1 MHLHETP
8 SIDLLLKLIYLLLIA
23 GGVWLFFHYI
33 FGWVLPLIIAYLLSR
48 LIQKPVAFLQQKC
61 RLPRNM
67 AAFLCTILTV
77 GLLSWV
83 VYFVLSRLFTEAFAL
98 FQALPAYLDDLPQ
111 KLDRANL
118 ALRQWAAR
126 WHLSFIDPALLS
138 FETLLAQIKP
148 PSVDVTQILSTL
160 GSAATGLP
168 SVLLT
173 LAFILLGTYFMSGEQ
188 SKISGFL
195 AQCLGEKGTQLGRQ
209 LRAFL
214 YESVGKWLRAQC
226 ILVCITFC
234 ELSVGFFLLKLP
246 YAGLLALLIAFID
259 ALPILGAGAVLLPW
273 ALFSFLLGQKGLALG
288 LGLLYAVMLLVRSL
302 LEPRIVGAQL
312 GLDPFVTLL
321 CIYFGFRIAGFAG
334 MFILPVVVLT
344 TFKLREWG
352 YVSLERNT
360 GSSQGKE

>member
-1 MHLHETP
+1 M
-8 SIDLLLKLIYLLLIA
+8 
-23 GGVWLFFHYI
+23 
-33 FGWVLPLIIAYLLSR
+33 
-48 LIQKPVAFLQQKC
+48 
-61 RLPRNM
+61 
-67 AAFLCTILTV
+67 
-77 GLLSWV
+77 
-83 VYFVLSRLFTEAFAL
+83 
-98 FQALPAYLDDLPQ
+98 
-111 KLDRANL
+111 
-118 ALRQWAAR
+118 
-126 WHLSFIDPALLS
+126 
-138 FETLLAQIKP
+138 
-148 PSVDVTQILSTL
+148 DVTQILSTL

-195 AQCLGEKGTQLGRQ
+195 AQCLGEKGTQLGHQ

-226 ILVCITFC
+226 ILICITFC

-352 YVSLERNT
+352 YVSLEKTLALPREKNKESPFRPGDTGPVVTCAFCRWVRSSLFQRFQLPTLRRGREACNPQRNT
-360 GSSQGKE
+360 RSRFVTLWVKIDPAPPARKGRQTL